1 MSGHPGLQTFM
12 VSLLKEKTLPSFEV
26 LLLSDELKYIEYIS
40 TARYKLMSSVRI
52 FGVLQFIMNRRLSF
66 NLIHLI

>member
-1 MSGHPGLQTFM
+1 MPGHPGLQTLM

-40 TARYKLMSSVRI
+40 TARYKLMSSGRI
-52 FGVLQFIMNRRLSF
+52 FGVLQLIMNRRLSF
-66 NLIHLI
+66 NLINLI